1 MATAPG
7 PYAPPG
13 AMPPVDY
20 AKKAG
25 NMQLMGILSI
35 VFSLCPCCGG
45 LVALILG
52 IIVLVQAPNVLAMLA
67 QAGSPPDLV
76 GKVNTGKTCAIIGLV
91 IVALGA
97 VGVGLS
103 QIVGLLNR

>member
-1 MATAPG
+1 MTTAPG

-13 AMPPVDY
+13 GMPPVDY

-45 LVALILG
+45 LIALILG
-52 IIVLVQAPNVLAMLA
+52 IIVLVQSQSVLAMLS
-67 QAGSPPDLV
+67 QVGSPPDLV

-103 QIVGLLNR
+103 QVAGLLNR

>member
-1 MATAPG
+1 
-7 PYAPPG
+7 
-13 AMPPVDY
+13 MPPADV
-20 AKKAG
+20 ASKAG

-45 LVALILG
+45 LIALILG
-52 IIVLVQAPNVLAMLA
+52 IIVLVQSQGVLVMLA
-67 QAGSPPDLV
+67 QVGSPPDLV

-103 QIVGLLNR
+103 QIGGLLNR

>member
-1 MATAPG
+1 MTTAPG
-7 PYAPPG
+7 PYAPSG
-13 AMPPVDY
+13 APPVDF
-20 AKKAG
+20 AKKAA

-45 LVALILG
+45 LIALILG

-67 QAGSPPDLV
+67 QIGSPPDLI

-91 IVALGA
+91 LVALGA
-97 VGVGLS
+97 VGGV
-103 QIVGLLNR
+103 VANFAGLLNRG

>member
-1 MATAPG
+1 MTTAPG

-13 AMPPVDY
+13 GMPPVDY

-35 VFSLCPCCGG
+35 VFSVCCCP
-45 LVALILG
+45 LIGIVLG
-52 IIVLVQAPNVLAMLA
+52 IIVLVQSQSVLAML
-67 QAGSPPDLV
+67 QQIGSPPDLV

-91 IVALGA
+91 LAALGTVGGIVANLA
-97 VGVGLS
+97 
-103 QIVGLLNR
+103 GLLNRG